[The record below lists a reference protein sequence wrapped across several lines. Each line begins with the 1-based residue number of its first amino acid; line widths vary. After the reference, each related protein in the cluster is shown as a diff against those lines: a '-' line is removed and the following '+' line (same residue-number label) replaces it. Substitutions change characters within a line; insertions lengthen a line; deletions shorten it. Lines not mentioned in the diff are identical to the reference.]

1 MKKEPEKNTELSKSV
16 EYLRAQDEAKD
27 NTRITRYVFL
37 LAGGFLLALFATY
50 FRAVAGE
57 GESLLSS
64 ELVHFI
70 AGSLF
75 TMLGVIVDR
84 YFKAGAQKETEKDM
98 AYLVGKLKQEDQ
110 KQKQQGV
117 SE

>member
-1 MKKEPEKNTELSKSV
+1 MKKYTTNPDV
-16 EYLRAQDEAKD
+16 EYLKAQDEARD

-37 LAGGFLLALFATY
+37 LAGLFLAALFGTY
-50 FRAVAGE
+50 FRSVAGQ

-84 YFKAGAQKETEKDM
+84 YFKTGGQKDAEKDLT
-98 AYLVGKLKQEDQ
+98 YLVGKLKQQEQQQGDQ
-110 KQKQQGV
+110 K
-117 SE
+117 

>member
-1 MKKEPEKNTELSKSV
+1 MNKKVDTNNDV
-16 EYLRAQDEAKD
+16 EYLKAQDEARD

-37 LAGGFLLALFATY
+37 LAGLFLTALFATY

-84 YFKAGAQKETEKDM
+84 YFKAGNQKNTEKDLT
-98 AYLVGKLKQEDQ
+98 YLVGKLKQEES
-110 KQKQQGV
+110 KQGEVKQ
-117 SE
+117 

>member
-1 MKKEPEKNTELSKSV
+1 MKKKSDPEVKQSV
-16 EYLRAQDEAKD
+16 EYLRAQDEARD

-37 LAGGFLLALFATY
+37 LAAVFLALLFATY
-50 FRAVAGE
+50 FRSVAGQ

-84 YFKAGAQKETEKDM
+84 YFKAGTQKDAEKDLT
-98 AYLVGKLKQEDQ
+98 YLVGKLKQQEQ
-110 KQKQQGV
+110 NEQQGE
-117 SE
+117 SQ

>member
-1 MKKEPEKNTELSKSV
+1 MKEPQINKDV
-16 EYLRAQDEAKD
+16 EYLKAQDEAKD

-37 LAGGFLLALFATY
+37 LAAGFLLSLFGTY
-50 FRAVAGE
+50 FWAVAGG

-84 YFKAGAQKETEKDM
+84 YFKAGGQKDAEKDLT
-98 AYLVGKLKQEDQ
+98 YLVGKLKQQEQQEQ
-110 KQKQQGV
+110 KG
-117 SE
+117 E

>member
-1 MKKEPEKNTELSKSV
+1 MADQKSNPEISNNV
-16 EYLRAQDEAKD
+16 EILRAQDEAKD
-27 NTRITRYVFL
+27 NTRITRYVFI
-37 LAGGFLLALFATY
+37 LAGLFLAALFATY
-50 FRAVAGE
+50 FRAVAGQ

-84 YFKAGAQKETEKDM
+84 YFKSGSQKESEKDLT
-98 AYLVGKLKQEDQ
+98 YLVGKLKQQE
-110 KQKQQGV
+110 QGNPQGGT
-117 SE
+117 E